1 MFIRKV
7 IQALEVNR
15 VEYAVVGGYAVAMHG
30 AVRGTVDIDLA
41 IALSQKSY
49 ERTENAMQQLGLQSR
64 LPVSAGDVFKFRK
77 EYISNRNLIA
87 WSFINSDNPLEVVDI
102 LITEDASKLDIV
114 EKQAFDLKIR
124 LVSIPELIRMKR
136 QSNRPQDVED
146 IRALEKIK

>member
-30 AVRGTVDIDLA
+30 AIRGTVDIDLA

-64 LPVSAGDVFKFRK
+64 LPVSAADVFKFRK

-146 IRALEKIK
+146 IRALEVIK